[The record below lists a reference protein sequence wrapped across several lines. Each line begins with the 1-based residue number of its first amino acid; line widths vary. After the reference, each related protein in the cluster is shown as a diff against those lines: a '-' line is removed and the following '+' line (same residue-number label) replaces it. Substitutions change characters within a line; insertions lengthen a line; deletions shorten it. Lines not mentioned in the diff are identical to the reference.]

1 MPRPAAATH
10 PVLRPVP
17 DGVASADA
25 RWLYLPSAQGGL
37 DAIASASG
45 ELHWHRADAVLA
57 LLCDAARVLVLE
69 AADAGRLR
77 PRWLSADNGAPTQ
90 PPPGAPTPALPQL
103 AGAAGAWAITHSA
116 WHGDRLLLAWSAR
129 QFTPG
134 RPAVVH
140 GVMALDPAH
149 LAQPAEAAEVA
160 VWPASPPWP
169 GGPGDAPFADGGA
182 PLPAWQVQG
191 ETVALA
197 LREGPAGVRSLVL
210 LRQGRSADAAAVL
223 VDSLPTPGWLQAL
236 ASPDAGLV
244 TLLHTRA
251 PGDAGPAAA
260 NPSLWRLFA
269 APDGAALASLP
280 AEDGLMPPFYR
291 LGDLLLCIQLGA
303 LAHKRARPGRVL
315 RAWRVGDGM
324 PLWQHP
330 LPERSPQ
337 RMG

>member
-1 MPRPAAATH
+1 MPRPDTTSH

-25 RWLYLPSAQGGL
+25 RWLYLPAAQGGL
-37 DAIASASG
+37 DAIACASG
-45 ELHWHRADAVLA
+45 ELHWHRDDAVLA

-77 PRWLSADNGAPTQ
+77 PRWLNADSGAPIQ
-90 PPPGAPTPALPQL
+90 QPPGALPPVLPHL
-103 AGAAGAWAITHSA
+103 AGAVGAWAITRSA
-116 WHGDRLLLAWSAR
+116 WQGDRLLLSWSAR
-129 QFTPG
+129 QFSAG
-134 RPAVVH
+134 RPAVLH

-149 LAQPAEAAEVA
+149 LAQAAEVA
-160 VWPASPPWP
+160 DWPPAPPWP
-169 GGPGDAPFADGGA
+169 GGPGDVPFADGGA

-197 LREGPAGVRSLVL
+197 LREGTAGARSLLL
-210 LRQGRSADAAAVL
+210 LRQGRAAVAAAVL
-223 VDSLPTPGWLQAL
+223 VDTLPTPGWLQAL

-251 PGDAGPAAA
+251 PGGAGPADAR
-260 NPSLWRLFA
+260 PSLWRLFA
-269 APDGAALASLP
+269 APDGAALATLP

-291 LGDLLLCIQLGA
+291 VGDLLLCIQLGA

-315 RAWRVGDGM
+315 RAWRVADGR
-324 PLWQHP
+324 PAWQHP

>member
-1 MPRPAAATH
+1 MPRPGTATN
-10 PVLRPVP
+10 PVLIPVP

-37 DAIASASG
+37 DAIATASG
-45 ELHWHRADAVLA
+45 ELHWHSADAVLA
-57 LLCDAARVLVLE
+57 LLCDASRVLVLE

-77 PRWLSADNGAPTQ
+77 PRWLSADSGAPTRQ
-90 PPPGAPTPALPQL
+90 PPGALAPALPQL
-103 AGAAGAWAITHSA
+103 AGAVGAWAIIRSA
-116 WHGDRLLLAWSAR
+116 WHGDRLLLAWSVR
-129 QFTPG
+129 RFTAG
-134 RPAVVH
+134 LPAVVH

-149 LAQPAEAAEVA
+149 LAQAAEAAD
-160 VWPASPPWP
+160 WPASPPWP

-197 LREGPAGVRSLVL
+197 LREGIAGARSLVL

-223 VDSLPTPGWLQAL
+223 VDTLPTPGWLQAL
-236 ASPDAGLV
+236 ASPDPSLV

-251 PGDAGPAAA
+251 PGDAGPADA
-260 NPSLWRLFA
+260 NTSLWRLFA
-269 APDGAALASLP
+269 APDGSALATLP

-291 LGDLLLCIQLGA
+291 VGDLLLCIQLGA

-324 PLWQHP
+324 PVWQHP